1 MIATVSRCGR
11 RTLVLVA
18 GLVAAALRF
27 ANVAAAEKSGGMTM
41 SGGSSTTH
49 TSSTGSTMPVAGS
62 SASSMAHTGSTA
74 ASHMSGMHS
83 MSMGSMSMT
92 VGGHT
97 TNILPNWLAVLWM
110 LAFFVI
116 IAIHGRHVLES
127 EGQRRWWHSGH
138 VFMALGMA
146 VMFAPASV
154 DHFNIPPGFWSLAFT
169 NAAIAIVLWMM
180 VQAFSGRGTN
190 LLWLLMAF
198 DLGAM
203 AYMWSPSG
211 FQAPIT
217 WLLVAYF
224 AGQAVLWGTNRM
236 RNLDERTILGG
247 AVSVTPEGAL
257 AASVAEPLICY
268 KDLRVSM
275 AAMTLGMAYMF
286 AAMQLVMS

>member
-1 MIATVSRCGR
+1 MIATLIRCGR
-11 RTLVLVA
+11 RTLVLAA
-18 GLVAAALRF
+18 GLLAAALRF
-27 ANVAAAEKSGGMTM
+27 ANLAAAEKSGGMTM
-41 SGGSSTTH
+41 GGGSSMTH
-49 TSSTGSTMPVAGS
+49 TSTTGSTMPAS
-62 SASSMAHTGSTA
+62 SSGAPSMAHMGSTA

-83 MSMGSMSMT
+83 MSMGSMSMSA
-92 VGGHT
+92 GAHT

-110 LAFFVI
+110 LLFFAI

-138 VFMALGMA
+138 VLMAVGMA
-146 VMFAPASV
+146 VMYAPGSV
-154 DHFNIPPGFWSLAFT
+154 DHFNIPTGFWSLVFA
-169 NAAIAIVLWMM
+169 NAAIAIVLWAM
-180 VQAFSGRGTN
+180 VQAFAGRGTN
-190 LLWLLMAF
+190 MLWFLMAF
-198 DLGAM
+198 DLAAM

-224 AGQAVLWGTNRM
+224 VWQAVLWGTDRM
-236 RNLDERTILGG
+236 RNLDERTIFGG
-247 AVSVTPEGAL
+247 AVTVTPEGAL

-268 KDLRVSM
+268 RDLRVSM